1 MAFTI
6 PLIVKLKM
14 PNPAPLSGNCD
25 VVTIWSGRQSN
36 SSNIEQK
43 ATNNTSIPEANMTE
57 NSMPISFDNQQNNN
71 NEMIINTNNE
81 VKEVPNAND
90 NLMNNNIVLNDQTA
104 ALANSIPEQI
114 MNTNPKIEEP
124 LITTESNGPNIDSLN
139 IDDIISA
146 PDIEDMD
153 DE

>member
-1 MAFTI
+1 
-6 PLIVKLKM
+6 
-14 PNPAPLSGNCD
+14 
-25 VVTIWSGRQSN
+25 
-36 SSNIEQK
+36 
-43 ATNNTSIPEANMTE
+43 MTE